1 MTIVHG
7 KLEPSGT
14 LPGAAW
20 SGERK
25 GGGRSR
31 QEWPIVQS
39 GEKAKAGV
47 EIPLEHEQ
55 RNGRQLFGDVKARKH
70 IF

>member
-1 MTIVHG
+1 MTVVHG
-7 KLEPSGT
+7 NLEASGT

-31 QEWPIVQS
+31 QEWPIGKW
-39 GEKAKAGV
+39 GESKSRG
-47 EIPLEHEQ
+47 EIPLDMNREMGGSSLET
-55 RNGRQLFGDVKARKH
+55 
-70 IF
+70 